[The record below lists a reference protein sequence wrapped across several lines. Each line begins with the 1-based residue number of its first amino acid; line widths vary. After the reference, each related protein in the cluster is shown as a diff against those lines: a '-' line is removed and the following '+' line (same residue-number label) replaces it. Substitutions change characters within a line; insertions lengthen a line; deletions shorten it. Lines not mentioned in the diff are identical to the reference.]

1 MNKKFLFYST
11 ALVLVLVLTVSFIYK
26 PSVKA
31 VSNDANTDKPIIS
44 VTGEGVI
51 NAAPNRA
58 KITLAVVTE
67 NADVKKAQQENNK
80 KANAVINAIKALG
93 IEERDIKTQNYYVNP
108 IYNYEKNETPPRI
121 TGYRVQNEV
130 CITIRDINNVGT
142 VINAG
147 VDAGANR
154 VDNIYFYLEDD
165 KIKEQVLR
173 ESIKDA
179 KKKAE
184 IMADELGK
192 QIVGIVKITGG
203 WSNIGPVPVRYKV
216 MEEAAADTADSY
228 NTPINPGETEVRASV
243 QIDFEMNR

>member
-1 MNKKFLFYST
+1 MNKKILFYCT
-11 ALVLVLVLTVSFIYK
+11 TFIIVLALVVTFMYK

-31 VSNDANTDKPIIS
+31 GSSDGNIDKPIIS

-80 KANAVINAIKALG
+80 RANAIINSIKALK
-93 IEERDIKTQNYYVNP
+93 IDEKDIKTQNYYINP
-108 IYNYEKNETPPRI
+108 IYNYEKNQTPRI

-130 CITIRDINNVGT
+130 CLTIRDIDNVGT

-154 VDNIYFYLEDD
+154 VNNIYFYLEDD
-165 KIKEQVLR
+165 KIKEQALR

-192 QIVGIVKITGG
+192 QIVGIVKVTGE

-216 MEEAAADTADSY
+216 MEEAAMDSASLY
-228 NTPINPGETEVRASV
+228 ETPINPGETEVRASV
-243 QIDFEMNR
+243 QIEFEMNR

>member
-1 MNKKFLFYST
+1 MNKKILFYCT
-11 ALVLVLVLTVSFIYK
+11 TFIIVLALVVTFMYK

-31 VSNDANTDKPIIS
+31 GSSDGNIDKPIIS

-80 KANAVINAIKALG
+80 RANAIINSIKALK
-93 IEERDIKTQNYYVNP
+93 IDEKDIKTQNYYINP
-108 IYNYEKNETPPRI
+108 IYNYEKNQTPRI

-130 CITIRDINNVGT
+130 CLTIRDIDNVGT

-154 VDNIYFYLEDD
+154 VNNIYFYLEDD
-165 KIKEQVLR
+165 KIKEQALR

-192 QIVGIVKITGG
+192 QIVGIVKVTGE
-203 WSNIGPVPVRYKV
+203 WSNIGPVPVRYKM
-216 MEEAAADTADSY
+216 MEEVAMDSASLY
-228 NTPINPGETEVRASV
+228 ETPINPGETEVRASV
-243 QIDFEMNR
+243 QIEFEMNR